1 VADEPADADPGAV
14 EAAGQDGDVT
24 VPAAA
29 SRSAAAAP
37 RPVIRTQRVAGGAQR
52 RPGAKKKRR

>member
-1 VADEPADADPGAV
+1 VADPADDADAEVLAEAGA
-14 EAAGQDGDVT
+14 DDVT

-29 SRSAAAAP
+29 APAP
-37 RPVIRTQRVAGGAQR
+37 RPVTRQQRVTGNAQR